1 MRAKTTEDRKLLEIL
16 DPVAQTLGLDIVRLR
31 LMGGG
36 KPGASRRLQ
45 IMAERPEDGDITV
58 NLCARLS
65 RAVSEILDAS
75 DPIEGEY
82 ILEVSS
88 PGIDR
93 PLTRLKDFE
102 TYEGYEARLE
112 LDRLV
117 ENRKRFKGML
127 AGIEDDHVAI
137 DLEGEEDTAMVPFA
151 WIVEAKLVLNDALME
166 RGAAMRAAR
175 IAAGLDDDDDD
186 DDADPEGEGLDGDDA
201 DHLSFDD
208 DFEFDPDADHDEQE
222 EDPR

>member
-16 DPVAQTLGLDIVRLR
+16 DPVAQTLGLEIVRLR

-36 KPGASRRLQ
+36 RPGASRRLQ

-58 NLCARLS
+58 NQCARLS

-117 ENRKRFKGML
+117 ENRKRFKGLL

-137 DLEGEEDTAMVPFA
+137 DLEGEEDTALVPFA

-175 IAAGLDDDDDD
+175 LEAGLDDDD
-186 DDADPEGEGLDGDDA
+186 DDADPEGASLDGDDA